1 MNFDYLKN
9 IDSLNDL
16 YLFCKDAES
25 FVLSRPDL
33 SAGQSRKALEYLV
46 KLVYQLRN
54 DYVPQRSSLFE
65 LVSSEDFTNFIN
77 DASMLNAL
85 HYIRKLGNNA
95 IHNDEVSQKEALLS
109 LKQLYTFTG
118 ELLVKLDLTKS
129 YPSFDETLLTK
140 TEEKTPINQDVD
152 INLQQ
157 ITHLKPRIN
166 KQTTL
171 NVGVNI
177 SEAET
182 RKLYIDLYL
191 REAGWKVL
199 DKDNVK
205 LSEKAA
211 IEIKVQ
217 GMPNNQ
223 GIGFVDYV
231 LYGSDGKPLAIVEAK
246 KTSVSPIKGKE
257 QALLY
262 AKCLQQEYGYLP
274 IIYYTN
280 GYQIWIIDQLGYP
293 ARQVFGFHNIKELE
307 YLMKL
312 RHRGSI
318 SDLTINEAIT
328 DRPYQK
334 MAITNVVETFNHNR
348 RKALLVMATGTG
360 KTRTAISLVE
370 LLTRNRWVKNVL
382 FLADRTALVTQ
393 AKRNFNKLLPNYT
406 ISVLSDKDQK
416 PDLNARLV
424 FSTYQTM
431 INLIDGEDRTF
442 GIGRFDLIIIDEAH
456 RSIFNKYKAIF
467 TYFDSLLVGL
477 TATPRDDIG
486 SSTYSTFDLEE
497 GCPTFHY
504 EIDEAV
510 RDHYLVGYTVLD
522 RTTKFLKQGVK
533 YSELSKEEKE
543 EYEKTFLTPEGE
555 LPTELSGA
563 DFFRK
568 IYNDNTVDLVLQ
580 TLMNEGL
587 KVNSG
592 DLIGKTII
600 FAFNHIHAE
609 LIVKRFE
616 KLYPELGPEYCKL
629 VDNYVTYAQNI
640 IDTFS
645 VRDKLPQIAVSVDM
659 LDTGIDVPD
668 ILNLVFFKR
677 IYSKIKFVQMIGR
690 GTRKSE
696 DIFGHFKHKNQ
707 FYIFDFC
714 DNFSF
719 FEINTEGRKV
729 NQEFSITQ
737 KVFQMKL
744 DLLFELQKQEHQTNA
759 YHKTYYE
766 SIRTELYQTV
776 RNFNRDRI
784 LVRDSLPLVDKYS
797 VESKWIYLSKY
808 DIQEVKN
815 NLTLLVDSDKD
826 IESAKVFDLK
836 VYYVMLSLVS
846 EDVVAK
852 RAIEQ
857 IVRISQALLE
867 RLSIPQV
874 AEKKELLLEVSTQ
887 TYWNKVNI
895 ETLEHLRSEIRDL
908 IQYITD
914 EVKIY
919 STDFKDDLI
928 DQGTKEINIIDFKTY
943 EEKVIDYLLSNDYNE
958 TIVKIKMLDK
968 ITVDDL
974 KELERILWQELGTK
988 DDYFNVTKEEN
999 LAVFIRSI
1007 VGIEQEAINK
1017 KFSEY
1022 LNTNILSAKQQEFV
1036 KSIIN
1041 YVRQNGD
1048 ITKEDLL
1055 DKPPFSDSDVAV
1067 LFNDKLDILI
1077 RVINNLH
1084 ESILVAEDKIISD

>member
-1 MNFDYLKN
+1 MNFDYLKA
-9 IDSLNDL
+9 IDSLKDL
-16 YLFCKDAES
+16 YVFCKDAES
-25 FVLSRPDL
+25 FVLSRPDI
-33 SAGQSRKALEYLV
+33 SAAQSRKALEYLV

-54 DYVPQRSSLFE
+54 ENVPQRSSLFE

-85 HYIRKLGNNA
+85 HYIRKVGNIA
-95 IHNDEVSQKEALLS
+95 IHDDEVSQKEALLS
-109 LKQLYTFTG
+109 LKQLYIFTG
-118 ELLVKLDLTKS
+118 ELLIKLDLIKS
-129 YPSFDETLLTK
+129 YPLFDETKLIK
-140 TEEKTPINQDVD
+140 TTEKTPIVKDAIINQDLVD
-152 INLQQ
+152 NLRP
-157 ITHLKPRIN
+157 IMN

-171 NVGVNI
+171 GVGINI

-191 REAGWKVL
+191 REAGWTVL
-199 DKDNVK
+199 DKDNVR
-205 LSEKAA
+205 LPEKAG

-231 LYGSDGKPLAIVEAK
+231 LFGYDGKPLAIVEAK

-262 AKCLQQEYGYLP
+262 ARCLQKEYGYLP
-274 IIYYTN
+274 IVYYTN

-293 ARQVFGFHNIKELE
+293 ARQIFGFHNIKELE

-312 RHRGSI
+312 RQRGTI
-318 SDLTINEAIT
+318 SDLTIDESIS

-334 MAITNVVETFNHNR
+334 MAITKVAETFNQNR

-406 ISVLSDKDQK
+406 ISVLSDKDK
-416 PDLNARLV
+416 EPDLNARLV

-431 INLIDGEDRTF
+431 INLIDGDDRTF

-477 TATPRDDIG
+477 TATPRDEIER
-486 SSTYSTFDLEE
+486 STYSTFDLEE
-497 GCPTFHY
+497 GVPTFHY
-504 EIDEAV
+504 EMEEAV

-533 YSELSKEEKE
+533 YSELSKEERE
-543 EYEKTFLTPEGE
+543 EYEKTFITPEGD

-563 DFFRK
+563 DFFKK

-587 KVNSG
+587 KVNGG

-600 FAFNHIHAE
+600 FAFNHVHAE

-640 IDTFS
+640 IDSFS

-696 DIFGHFKHKNQ
+696 NIFGHFKHKNQ

-719 FEINTEGRKV
+719 FEMNPEGRKV
-729 NQEFSITQ
+729 NQGYSMTQ

-744 DLLFELQKQEHQTNA
+744 DLLFELQKQEHQTNSF
-759 YHKTYYE
+759 HKTYYE
-766 SIRTELYQTV
+766 KIRTELYQTV
-776 RNFNRDRI
+776 RDFNRERI
-784 LVRDSLPLVDKYS
+784 LVRNSLPIVDKYS
-797 VESKWIYLSKY
+797 VESKWTYLSKF

-826 IESAKVFDLK
+826 IESAKAFDLK
-836 VYYVMLSLVS
+836 VFYIMLSLFS

-857 IVRISQALLE
+857 VVRISQALLE

-874 AEKKELLLEVSTQ
+874 AEKKELLLEVITQ
-887 TYWNKVNI
+887 TYWNNINI
-895 ETLEHLRSEIRDL
+895 EKLEHLRNELRYL

-914 EVKIY
+914 EVGIY
-919 STDFKDDLI
+919 STDFKDELI
-928 DQGTKEINIIDFKTY
+928 DQGTKDINIIDFKTY
-943 EEKVIDYLLSNDYNE
+943 EEKVIDYLLSNEVNE
-958 TIVKIKMLDK
+958 TILKIKMLDK
-968 ITVDDL
+968 ITVEDL

-1007 VGIEQEAINK
+1007 VGIEQEAINQ

-1022 LNTNILSAKQQEFV
+1022 LNTNILSSKQQEFV

-1041 YVRQNGD
+1041 YVQQNGD
-1048 ITKEDLL
+1048 ITKQDLVE
-1055 DKPPFSDSDVAV
+1055 KSPFSDYDVV
-1067 LFNDKLDILI
+1067 GLFNDKIDILLK
-1077 RVINNLH
+1077 VINNLH
-1084 ESILVAEDKIISD
+1084 ESILVI

>member
-1 MNFDYLKN
+1 MNFDYLEN
-9 IDSLNDL
+9 IDLLNDL
-16 YLFCKDAES
+16 YIFCNDAES

-46 KLVYQLRN
+46 KLVYQSRN
-54 DYVPQRSSLFE
+54 NNVPQRSSLFE

-85 HYIRKLGNNA
+85 HYIRKVGNIA
-95 IHNDEVSQKEALLS
+95 IHNDEVSQKEALFS
-109 LKQLYTFTG
+109 LKQLHIFTG
-118 ELLVKLDLTKS
+118 ELLVKLDLIQT
-129 YPSFDETLLTK
+129 YPLFDETLLIK
-140 TEEKTPINQDVD
+140 TYDAYPSDQDVD
-152 INLQQ
+152 IDVNLVNQ
-157 ITHLKPRIN
+157 IKSRID
-166 KQTTL
+166 KHTTL
-171 NVGVNI
+171 GVGVNI

-191 REAGWKVL
+191 REVGWKVL

-205 LSEKAA
+205 LPEKAG

-231 LYGSDGKPLAIVEAK
+231 LYGNDGKPLAIVEAK
-246 KTSVSPIKGKE
+246 KTSVSPIIGKE

-262 AKCLQQEYGYLP
+262 AKCIQQEYGYIP
-274 IIYYTN
+274 IVYYTN

-293 ARQVFGFHNIKELE
+293 SRQIFGFHNIKELE

-312 RHRGSI
+312 RQRGSI
-318 SDLTINEAIT
+318 NDLKINDAIS

-334 MAITNVVETFNHNR
+334 MAITSVAESFNKKR

-370 LLTRNRWVKNVL
+370 LLQRNRWVKNIL

-393 AKRNFNKLLPNYT
+393 AKRNFNKLLPDYT
-406 ISVLSDKDQK
+406 ISVLSDKDKQ

-431 INLIDGEDRTF
+431 INLIDGDERTF

-477 TATPRDDIG
+477 TATPRDEIER
-486 SSTYSTFDLEE
+486 STYSTFDLKE
-497 GCPTFHY
+497 GLPTFHY
-504 EIDEAV
+504 EMEEAV

-522 RTTKFLKQGVK
+522 KTTKFLKQGIK
-533 YSELSKEEKE
+533 YKDLPDEEKE
-543 EYEKTFLTPEGE
+543 EYEKTFLTPEGD

-563 DFFRK
+563 DFFKK

-592 DLIGKTII
+592 DMIGKTII

-640 IDTFS
+640 IDNFS
-645 VRDKLPQIAVSVDM
+645 IRDKLPQIAVSVDM

-696 DIFGHFKHKNQ
+696 DIFGNFKNKNL

-719 FEINTEGRKV
+719 FEVNPEGRTI
-729 NQEFSITQ
+729 NQGYSMTQ

-744 DLLFELQKQEHQTNA
+744 DLLFELQKLEHQSNDF
-759 YHKTYYE
+759 HKVYYE
-766 SIRTELYQTV
+766 VIRLELYQTV

-784 LVRDSLPLVDKYS
+784 LVRENMPLVDKYS
-797 VESKWIYLSKY
+797 VESKWTYLSKF

-826 IESAKVFDLK
+826 LESAKAFDLK
-836 VYYVMLSLVS
+836 IFYIMLSLIS
-846 EDVVAK
+846 EEVIAK
-852 RAIEQ
+852 KAIEQ
-857 IVRISQALLE
+857 VVRISKALLE

-874 AEKKELLLEVSTQ
+874 SEKKDLLLEILTQ
-887 TYWNKVNI
+887 TYWNKANLQV
-895 ETLEHLRSEIRDL
+895 LEHLRNEIRYL

-914 EVKIY
+914 EVGIY

-928 DQGTKEINIIDFKTY
+928 DQGEKDVNIIEFKTY
-943 EEKVIDYLLSNDYNE
+943 EEKVIDYLLSSEINE

-968 ITVDDL
+968 ITSDDL

-988 DDYFNVTKEEN
+988 DDYFNVTKEKN

-1007 VGIEQEAINK
+1007 VGIEQEAINR
-1017 KFSEY
+1017 KFSKY
-1022 LNTNILSAKQQEFV
+1022 LNANVLTAKQQEFV
-1036 KSIIN
+1036 KSIIS
-1041 YVRQNGD
+1041 YVQQNGD
-1048 ITKEDLL
+1048 ITKQDLV
-1055 DKPPFSDSDVAV
+1055 DKSPFSDFDVV
-1067 LFNDKLDILI
+1067 GLFNDRINILVG
-1077 RVINNLH
+1077 VIDNLH
-1084 ESILVAEDKIISD
+1084 ESILVAK

>member
-1 MNFDYLKN
+1 MNFDYLKT
-9 IDSLNDL
+9 IDSLKDL
-16 YLFCKDAES
+16 YVFCIDAES
-25 FVLSRPDL
+25 FVLSRPDI
-33 SAGQSRKALEYLV
+33 SAAQSRKALEYLV

-54 DYVPQRSSLFE
+54 ENVPQRSSLFE

-85 HYIRKLGNNA
+85 HYIRKVGNIA
-95 IHNDEVSQKEALLS
+95 IHNDDVSQKEALLS
-109 LKQLYTFTG
+109 LKQLHVFTG
-118 ELLVKLDLTKS
+118 ELLIKLDLIKS
-129 YPSFDETLLTK
+129 YPLFDETKLIK
-140 TEEKTPINQDVD
+140 TNENTPIVKDAIINQELVD
-152 INLQQ
+152 NLRP
-157 ITHLKPRIN
+157 KMN

-171 NVGVNI
+171 GVGINI

-191 REAGWKVL
+191 REAGWTVL
-199 DKDNVK
+199 DKDNVR
-205 LSEKAA
+205 LPEKAG

-231 LYGSDGKPLAIVEAK
+231 LFGYDGKPLAIVEAK

-257 QALLY
+257 QAQLY
-262 AKCLQQEYGYLP
+262 ARCLQQEYGYLP
-274 IIYYTN
+274 IVYYTN

-312 RHRGSI
+312 RQRGSI
-318 SDLTINEAIT
+318 SDLTIDESIS

-334 MAITNVVETFNHNR
+334 MAITKVAEIFNQNR

-370 LLTRNRWVKNVL
+370 LLTRNKWIKNVL

-406 ISVLSDKDQK
+406 ISVLSDKDK
-416 PDLNARLV
+416 EPDLNARLV

-431 INLIDGEDRTF
+431 INLIDGDDRTF
-442 GIGRFDLIIIDEAH
+442 SIGRFDIIIIDEAH

-477 TATPRDDIG
+477 TATPRDEIER
-486 SSTYSTFDLEE
+486 STYSTFDLEE
-497 GCPTFHY
+497 GVPTFHY
-504 EIDEAV
+504 EMEEAV

-543 EYEKTFLTPEGE
+543 EYEKAFLTPEGE

-563 DFFRK
+563 DFFKK
-568 IYNDNTVDLVLQ
+568 IYNDNTVDLVIQ

-587 KVNSG
+587 KVNGG

-600 FAFNHIHAE
+600 FAFNHVHAE

-640 IDTFS
+640 IDSFS

-690 GTRKSE
+690 GTRKS
-696 DIFGHFKHKNQ
+696 DNIFGHLKHKNQ

-719 FEINTEGRKV
+719 FEMNPEGRLV
-729 NQEFSITQ
+729 NQGYSMTQ

-744 DLLFELQKQEHQTNA
+744 DLLFELQKQEHQTNSF
-759 YHKTYYE
+759 HKKYYE
-766 SIRTELYQTV
+766 KIRTELYQTV
-776 RNFNRDRI
+776 RDFNRERI
-784 LVRDSLPLVDKYS
+784 LVRNSLPIVDKYS
-797 VESKWIYLSKY
+797 VESKWNYLSKF

-826 IESAKVFDLK
+826 IESAKAFDLK
-836 VYYVMLSLVS
+836 VFYIMLSLIS

-857 IVRISQALLE
+857 VVRISQALLE

-874 AEKKELLLEVSTQ
+874 AEKKELLLEVITQ
-887 TYWNKVNI
+887 TYWNNVNV
-895 ETLEHLRSEIRDL
+895 EKLEHLRNELRYL

-914 EVKIY
+914 EVGIY
-919 STDFKDDLI
+919 STDFKDELI
-928 DQGTKEINIIDFKTY
+928 DQGTKDINIIDFKTY
-943 EEKVIDYLLSNDYNE
+943 EEKVIDYLLSNEVNE
-958 TIVKIKMLDK
+958 TIIKIKMLDK
-968 ITVDDL
+968 ITAEDL

-988 DDYFNVTKEEN
+988 DDYFIVTKEEN

-1007 VGIEQEAINK
+1007 VGIEQEAINQ
-1017 KFSEY
+1017 KFAEY
-1022 LNTNILSAKQQEFV
+1022 LNTNILSSKQQEFV

-1041 YVRQNGD
+1041 YVQQNGD
-1048 ITKEDLL
+1048 ITRQDLVE
-1055 DKPPFSDSDVAV
+1055 KSPFSDFDVV
-1067 LFNDKLDILI
+1067 GLFNDKIDILLN
-1077 RVINNLH
+1077 VINNLH
-1084 ESILVAEDKIISD
+1084 DSIVVL

>member
-1 MNFDYLKN
+1 MNFDYLEN
-9 IDSLNDL
+9 IDLLNDL
-16 YLFCKDAES
+16 YIFCKDAES

-54 DYVPQRSSLFE
+54 NNIPQRSSLFE

-85 HYIRKLGNNA
+85 HYIRKVGNIA
-95 IHNDEVSQKEALLS
+95 IHNDEVSQKEALFS
-109 LKQLYTFTG
+109 LKQLHIFTG
-118 ELLVKLDLTKS
+118 ELLVKLDLIQT
-129 YPSFDETLLTK
+129 YPLFDETLLIK
-140 TEEKTPINQDVD
+140 THDAYPTDQDVD
-152 INLQQ
+152 IDVNLVNQ
-157 ITHLKPRIN
+157 IKSRID
-166 KQTTL
+166 KHTTL
-171 NVGVNI
+171 GVGVNI
-177 SEAET
+177 SEAKT

-191 REAGWKVL
+191 REVGWKVL

-205 LSEKAA
+205 LPEKAG

-231 LYGSDGKPLAIVEAK
+231 LYGNDGKPLAIIEAK

-262 AKCLQQEYGYLP
+262 AKCIQQEYGYLP
-274 IIYYTN
+274 IVYYTN

-293 ARQVFGFHNIKELE
+293 ARQIFGFHNIKELE

-312 RHRGSI
+312 RQRGSI
-318 SDLTINEAIT
+318 KDLKINETIS

-334 MAITNVVETFNHNR
+334 MAITSVAESFNKKR

-370 LLTRNRWVKNVL
+370 LLQRNRWVKNIL

-393 AKRNFNKLLPNYT
+393 AKRNFNKLLPDYT
-406 ISVLSDKDQK
+406 ISVLSDKDKQ

-431 INLIDGEDRTF
+431 INLIDGDERTF

-477 TATPRDDIG
+477 TATPRDEIER
-486 SSTYSTFDLEE
+486 STYSTFDLEE
-497 GCPTFHY
+497 GLPTFHY
-504 EIDEAV
+504 EMEEAV

-522 RTTKFLKQGVK
+522 KTTKFLKQGIK
-533 YSELSKEEKE
+533 YKDLPDEEKE
-543 EYEKTFLTPEGE
+543 EYEKTFLTPEGD

-563 DFFRK
+563 DFFKK

-592 DLIGKTII
+592 DMIGKTII

-640 IDTFS
+640 IDNFS
-645 VRDKLPQIAVSVDM
+645 IRDKLPQIAVSVDM

-696 DIFGHFKHKNQ
+696 DIFGNFKNKNL

-719 FEINTEGRKV
+719 FEVNPEGRTI
-729 NQEFSITQ
+729 NQGYSMTQ

-744 DLLFELQKQEHQTNA
+744 DLLFELQKLEHQSNDF
-759 YHKTYYE
+759 HKVYYE
-766 SIRTELYQTV
+766 VIRLELYQTV

-784 LVRDSLPLVDKYS
+784 LVRENMPLVDKYS
-797 VESKWIYLSKY
+797 VESKWTYLSKF

-826 IESAKVFDLK
+826 LESAKAFDLK
-836 VYYVMLSLVS
+836 IFYIMLSLIS
-846 EDVVAK
+846 EEVIAK
-852 RAIEQ
+852 KAIEQ
-857 IVRISQALLE
+857 VVRISKALLE

-874 AEKKELLLEVSTQ
+874 SEKKDLLLEILTQ
-887 TYWNKVNI
+887 TYWNKANLQV
-895 ETLEHLRSEIRDL
+895 LEHLRNEIRYL

-914 EVKIY
+914 EVDIY

-928 DQGTKEINIIDFKTY
+928 DQGEKDVNIIEFKTY
-943 EEKVIDYLLSNDYNE
+943 EEKVIDYLLSSEINE

-968 ITVDDL
+968 ITSDDL

-988 DDYFNVTKEEN
+988 DDYFNVTKEKN

-1007 VGIEQEAINK
+1007 VGIEQEAINR
-1017 KFSEY
+1017 KFSKY
-1022 LNTNILSAKQQEFV
+1022 LNANVLTAKQQEFV
-1036 KSIIN
+1036 KSIIS
-1041 YVRQNGD
+1041 YVQQNGD
-1048 ITKEDLL
+1048 ITKQDLV
-1055 DKPPFSDSDVAV
+1055 DKSPFSDFDVV
-1067 LFNDKLDILI
+1067 GLFNDRINILVG
-1077 RVINNLH
+1077 VIDNLH
-1084 ESILVAEDKIISD
+1084 

>member
-1 MNFDYLKN
+1 MNFDYLKT
-9 IDSLNDL
+9 IESLKDL
-16 YLFCKDAES
+16 YVFCKDAES

-33 SAGQSRKALEYLV
+33 SAGQSRKGLEYLV

-54 DYVPQRSSLFE
+54 DSVPQRSSLFE
-65 LVSSEDFTNFIN
+65 LVSSEDFTNFID
-77 DASMLNAL
+77 DASMLNSL
-85 HYIRKLGNNA
+85 HYIRKVGNIA
-95 IHNDEVSQKEALLS
+95 VHNDEVSLKEALFS
-109 LKQLYTFTG
+109 LKQLHIFTG
-118 ELLVKLDLTKS
+118 ELLIKLDLISS
-129 YPSFDETLLTK
+129 YPLFDEALLVK
-140 TEEKTPINQDVD
+140 SKDISPSDKEVD
-152 INLQQ
+152 INLHL
-157 ITHLKPRIN
+157 INHLKPKID

-171 NVGVNI
+171 GVGVNI
-177 SEAET
+177 SEAQT

-205 LSEKAA
+205 LPEKAG

-217 GMPNNQ
+217 GMPNSQ
-223 GIGFVDYV
+223 GIGFVDYI
-231 LYGSDGKPLAIVEAK
+231 LYGSDGKPLAVVEAK

-262 AKCLQQEYGYLP
+262 SKCLQQEFGYLP
-274 IIYYTN
+274 VIYYTN

-293 ARQVFGFHNIKELE
+293 ARQIFGFHNIKELE
-307 YLMKL
+307 YLMTL
-312 RHRGSI
+312 RQRGAI
-318 SDLTINEAIT
+318 SDLKISEEIS

-334 MAITNVVETFNHNR
+334 MAITNVAESFNKKR

-370 LLTRNRWVKNVL
+370 LLQRNRWVKNVL

-406 ISVLSDKDQK
+406 ISVLSDKDKQ

-431 INLIDGEDRTF
+431 INLIDGDVRTF

-477 TATPRDDIG
+477 TATPRDEIER
-486 SSTYSTFDLEE
+486 STYSTFDLEE
-497 GCPTFHY
+497 GLPTFHY
-504 EIDEAV
+504 EIEEAV
-510 RDHYLVGYTVLD
+510 RDHYLVGYSVLD

-533 YSELSKEEKE
+533 YSDLSNEEKE
-543 EYEKTFLTPEGE
+543 EYEKTFLTPEGD

-563 DFFRK
+563 DFFKK

-592 DLIGKTII
+592 DLIGKTIV
-600 FAFNHIHAE
+600 FAFNHNHAE

-640 IDTFS
+640 IDSFS

-696 DIFGHFKHKNQ
+696 DIFGHLKHKNQ

-719 FEINTEGRKV
+719 FDMNPEGRTV
-729 NQEFSITQ
+729 NQGFSMTQ

-744 DLLFELQKQEHQTNA
+744 DLLFELQKQEHQANDF
-759 YHKTYYE
+759 HKKYYE
-766 SIRTELYQTV
+766 LIKTELYQTI

-784 LVRDSLPLVDKYS
+784 LVRNNMPLVDKYS
-797 VESKWIYLSKY
+797 VETKWVYLSKF

-826 IESAKVFDLK
+826 IESAKAFDLK
-836 VYYVMLSLVS
+836 VFYIMLSLVS

-857 IVRISQALLE
+857 VVRISQALLE

-874 AEKKELLLEVSTQ
+874 AEKKDLLIEVLTQ
-887 TYWNKVNI
+887 TYWNRVNV
-895 ETLEHLRSEIRDL
+895 ETLEHLRNEIRYL

-914 EVKIY
+914 EVGIY
-919 STDFKDDLI
+919 STDFKDELI
-928 DQGTKEINIIDFKTY
+928 DQGNKDVNIMDFKTY
-943 EEKVIDYLLSNDYNE
+943 EEKVIDYLLSNEINE
-958 TIVKIKMLDK
+958 TIIKIKMLDK
-968 ITVDDL
+968 ITPDDL

-1007 VGIEQEAINK
+1007 VGIEQEAINL

-1036 KSIIN
+1036 KSIIS
-1041 YVRQNGD
+1041 YVQQNGD
-1048 ITKEDLL
+1048 ITKQDLV
-1055 DKPPFSDSDVAV
+1055 DKSPFSDFDVV
-1067 LFNDKLDILI
+1067 ELFNDKIDVLLN
-1077 RVINNLH
+1077 VVNNLH
-1084 ESILVAEDKIISD
+1084 ESVLAS

>member
-1 MNFDYLKN
+1 MNFDYLKA
-9 IDSLNDL
+9 IDSLKDL
-16 YLFCKDAES
+16 YVFCKDAES
-25 FVLSRPDL
+25 FVLSRPDI
-33 SAGQSRKALEYLV
+33 SAAQSRKALEYLV

-54 DYVPQRSSLFE
+54 ENVPQRSSLFE

-85 HYIRKLGNNA
+85 HYIRKVGNIA
-95 IHNDEVSQKEALLS
+95 IHDDEVSQKEALLS
-109 LKQLYTFTG
+109 LKQLYIFTG
-118 ELLVKLDLTKS
+118 ELLIKLELIKS
-129 YPSFDETLLTK
+129 YPLFDETKLIK
-140 TEEKTPINQDVD
+140 TTEKNPIVKDAIINQDLVD
-152 INLQQ
+152 NLRP
-157 ITHLKPRIN
+157 IMN

-171 NVGVNI
+171 GVGINI

-191 REAGWKVL
+191 REAGWTVL
-199 DKDNVK
+199 DKDNVR
-205 LSEKAA
+205 LPEKAG

-231 LYGSDGKPLAIVEAK
+231 LFGYDGKPLAIVEAK

-262 AKCLQQEYGYLP
+262 ARCLQKEYGYLP
-274 IIYYTN
+274 IVYYTN

-293 ARQVFGFHNIKELE
+293 ARQIFGFHNIKELE

-312 RHRGSI
+312 RQRGTI
-318 SDLTINEAIT
+318 SDLTIDESIS

-334 MAITNVVETFNHNR
+334 MAITKVAETFNQNR

-370 LLTRNRWVKNVL
+370 LLTRNKWIKNVL

-406 ISVLSDKDQK
+406 ISVLSDKDK
-416 PDLNARLV
+416 EPDLNARLV

-431 INLIDGEDRTF
+431 INLIDGDDKTF

-477 TATPRDDIG
+477 TATPRDEIER
-486 SSTYSTFDLEE
+486 STYSTFDLEE
-497 GCPTFHY
+497 GVPTFHY
-504 EIDEAV
+504 EMEEAV

-563 DFFRK
+563 DFFKK

-587 KVNSG
+587 KVNGG

-600 FAFNHIHAE
+600 FAFNHVHAE

-616 KLYPELGPEYCKL
+616 KLYPKLGPEYCKL
-629 VDNYVTYAQNI
+629 VDNYVTYAQSI
-640 IDTFS
+640 IDSFS

-668 ILNLVFFKR
+668 VLNLVFFKR

-690 GTRKSE
+690 GTRKS
-696 DIFGHFKHKNQ
+696 DNIFGHLKHKNQ

-719 FEINTEGRKV
+719 FEMNPQGRIV
-729 NQEFSITQ
+729 NQGYSMTQ

-744 DLLFELQKQEHQTNA
+744 DLLFELQKQEHQTNSF
-759 YHKTYYE
+759 HKTYYE
-766 SIRTELYQTV
+766 KIRTELYQTV
-776 RNFNRDRI
+776 RDFNRERI
-784 LVRDSLPLVDKYS
+784 LVRNSLPIVDKYS
-797 VESKWIYLSKY
+797 VESKWTYLSKF

-826 IESAKVFDLK
+826 IESAKAFDLK
-836 VYYVMLSLVS
+836 VFYIMLSLFS

-857 IVRISQALLE
+857 VVRISQALLE

-874 AEKKELLLEVSTQ
+874 AEKKELLLEVITQ
-887 TYWNKVNI
+887 TYWNDVNV
-895 ETLEHLRSEIRDL
+895 EKLEHLRNELRYL

-914 EVKIY
+914 EVGIY
-919 STDFKDDLI
+919 STDFKDELI
-928 DQGTKEINIIDFKTY
+928 DQGTKDINIIDFKTY
-943 EEKVIDYLLSNDYNE
+943 EEKVIDYLLSNEVNE
-958 TIVKIKMLDK
+958 TILKIKMLDK
-968 ITVDDL
+968 INAEDL

-1007 VGIEQEAINK
+1007 VGIEQEAINQ
-1017 KFSEY
+1017 KFAEY
-1022 LNTNILSAKQQEFV
+1022 LNTNILSSKQQEFV

-1041 YVRQNGD
+1041 YVQQNGD
-1048 ITKEDLL
+1048 ITKQDLVE
-1055 DKPPFSDSDVAV
+1055 KSPFSDYDVV
-1067 LFNDKLDILI
+1067 GLFNDKIDILLK
-1077 RVINNLH
+1077 VINNLH
-1084 ESILVAEDKIISD
+1084 DSIVVL

>member
-1 MNFDYLKN
+1 MNFDYMQKIGALK
-9 IDSLNDL
+9 DL
-16 YLFCKDAES
+16 YIFCKDAES
-25 FVLSRPDL
+25 FVISRPDL
-33 SAGQSRKALEYLV
+33 SAGLSRKALEYLV
-46 KLVYQLRN
+46 KLVYRLRN
-54 DYVPQRSSLFE
+54 DNIPQRSSLFE
-65 LVSSEDFTNFIN
+65 LVSSEDFTSFIN

-85 HYIRKLGNNA
+85 HYIRKVGNIA
-95 IHNDEVSQKEALLS
+95 IHNYEVSQKEALFS
-109 LKQLYTFTG
+109 LKQLYIFAG
-118 ELLVKLDLTKS
+118 ELLIKLEFIIS
-129 YPSFDETLLTK
+129 YPLFDEKLLIERK
-140 TEEKTPINQDVD
+140 DAHLSSKEVD
-152 INLQQ
+152 IDLQLV
-157 ITHLKPRIN
+157 TYLKPKID

-171 NVGVNI
+171 GVGVNI
-177 SEAET
+177 SEAQT
-182 RKLYIDLYL
+182 RKQYLDLYL

-205 LSEKAA
+205 LPEKAG
-211 IEIKVQ
+211 IEIRVQ

-223 GIGFVDYV
+223 CIGFVDYV

-246 KTSVSPIKGKE
+246 KTSVSPIIGKE

-262 AKCLQQEYGYLP
+262 AKCIQQEDGYLP
-274 IIYYTN
+274 IVYYTN

-293 ARQVFGFHNIKELE
+293 SRQVFGFHNIKELE

-312 RHRGSI
+312 RQRGAI
-318 SDLTINEAIT
+318 SDLKINEVIS

-334 MAITNVVETFNHNR
+334 MAITNIAESFNKKR

-370 LLTRNRWVKNVL
+370 LLQRNRWVKNVL

-406 ISVLSDKDQK
+406 ISVLSEKDKQ

-431 INLIDGEDRTF
+431 INLIDGDDRTF

-456 RSIFNKYKAIF
+456 RSIFNKFKAIF

-477 TATPRDDIG
+477 TATPRDEIDR
-486 SSTYSTFDLEE
+486 STYSTFDLEE
-497 GCPTFHY
+497 GLPTFHY
-504 EIDEAV
+504 EMEEAV

-533 YSELSKEEKE
+533 YYDLSDEEKE
-543 EYEKTFLTPEGE
+543 EYEKTFLTPEGD

-563 DFFRK
+563 DFFKK

-587 KVNSG
+587 KINSG

-600 FAFNHIHAE
+600 FAFNHNHAE

-640 IDTFS
+640 IDNFS

-696 DIFGHFKHKNQ
+696 DIFGHFKHKNL

-719 FEINTEGRKV
+719 FEMNPEGRKV
-729 NQEFSITQ
+729 NQGDSMTQ

-744 DLLFELQKQEHQTNA
+744 DLLFELQKLEHQSNDFHRTF
-759 YHKTYYE
+759 YE
-766 SIRTELYQTV
+766 NIRLELYQTV
-776 RNFNRDRI
+776 RNFNRGRI
-784 LVRDSLPLVDKYS
+784 LVREHMPLVDKYS
-797 VESKWIYLSKY
+797 VEGKWTYLSKF

-826 IESAKVFDLK
+826 LESAKAFDLK
-836 VYYVMLSLVS
+836 VFYIMLSLIS
-846 EDVVAK
+846 EQVVAK
-852 RAIEQ
+852 RAIGQ
-857 IVRISQALLE
+857 VVQISQALLE

-874 AEKKELLLEVSTQ
+874 AEKKDLLLKVLTQ
-887 TYWNKVNI
+887 TYWNKVNV
-895 ETLEHLRSEIRDL
+895 ESLEHLRNEIRYL

-914 EVKIY
+914 EVGIY

-928 DQGTKEINIIDFKTY
+928 DQGKKDVNIKDFKTY
-943 EEKVIDYLLSNDYNE
+943 EEKVIDYLLSNEINE
-958 TIVKIKMLDK
+958 TIIKIKMLDR
-968 ITVDDL
+968 ITSDDL
-974 KELERILWQELGTK
+974 RELERIMWHELGTK

-1007 VGIEQEAINK
+1007 VGIEQEAINR
-1017 KFSEY
+1017 KFSRY
-1022 LNTNILSAKQQEFV
+1022 LNANILSAKQQEFV
-1036 KSIIN
+1036 KSIIG
-1041 YVRQNGD
+1041 YVQQNGD
-1048 ITKEDLL
+1048 ITKQDLV
-1055 DKPPFSDSDVAV
+1055 DKSPFSDFDVV
-1067 LFNDKLDILI
+1067 GLFNDKIDVLVSVVD
-1077 RVINNLH
+1077 NLH
-1084 ESILVAEDKIISD
+1084 ESILVI

>member
-16 YLFCKDAES
+16 CSFCKDAES

-33 SAGQSRKALEYLV
+33 SATQSRKALEYLV
-46 KLVYQLRN
+46 KLVYRLRN
-54 DYVPQRSSLFE
+54 DSVPQRSSLFE

-77 DASMLNAL
+77 DEPMLNAL
-85 HYIRKLGNNA
+85 HYIRKVGNIA
-95 IHNDEVSQKEALLS
+95 VHNDEVSQKEALFS
-109 LKQLYTFTG
+109 LKQLYIFTG
-118 ELLVKLDLTKS
+118 ELLIKLDVINS
-129 YPSFDETLLTK
+129 YPLFDETLLVKTK
-140 TEEKTPINQDVD
+140 DIIPFDQDVN
-152 INLQQ
+152 ISLNLVN
-157 ITHLKPRIN
+157 HLKPKID

-171 NVGVNI
+171 SVGFNI
-177 SEAET
+177 SEVQT

-199 DKDNVK
+199 DKDNLK
-205 LSEKAA
+205 LPEKAGV
-211 IEIKVQ
+211 EIKVQ

-231 LYGSDGKPLAIVEAK
+231 LYGSNGKPLAVVEAK

-274 IIYYTN
+274 VVYYTN

-293 ARQVFGFHNIKELE
+293 ARIIFGFHNIKELE

-312 RHRGSI
+312 RQRGAI
-318 SDLTINEAIT
+318 SDLKINETIS

-334 MAITNVVETFNHNR
+334 MAITNIAESFNLKR

-370 LLTRNRWVKNVL
+370 LLSRNRWIKNVL

-393 AKRNFNKLLPNYT
+393 AKRNFNKLLPDYT
-406 ISVLSDKDQK
+406 ISVLSDKDKQ

-431 INLIDGEDRTF
+431 INLIDGDDRTF

-477 TATPRDDIG
+477 TATPRDEIER
-486 SSTYSTFDLEE
+486 STYSIFDLEE
-497 GCPTFHY
+497 GLPTFHY
-504 EIDEAV
+504 EMEEAV

-533 YSELSKEEKE
+533 YSDLSNEEKE
-543 EYEKTFLTPEGE
+543 EYEKTFLTPEGD

-563 DFFRK
+563 DFFKK

-600 FAFNHIHAE
+600 FAFNHNHAE

-629 VDNYVTYAQNI
+629 IDNYVTYAQNI

-645 VRDKLPQIAVSVDM
+645 VRDKLPQIAVLVDM

-668 ILNLVFFKR
+668 VLNLVFFKR
-677 IYSKIKFVQMIGR
+677 IYSKIKFIQMIGR

-719 FEINTEGRKV
+719 FDMNPEGRQV
-729 NQEFSITQ
+729 NQGFSMTQ
-737 KVFQMKL
+737 RVFQMKL
-744 DLLFELQKQEHQTNA
+744 DLLFELQKQEHQVNDF
-759 YHKTYYE
+759 HKAYYE
-766 SIRTELYQTV
+766 LIKTELYQTI

-784 LVRDSLPLVDKYS
+784 LVRDNMPLVDKYS
-797 VESKWIYLSKY
+797 VESKWVYLSKF

-826 IESAKVFDLK
+826 LESAKAFDLK
-836 VYYVMLSLVS
+836 VFYIMLSLVS
-846 EDVVAK
+846 EDVIAK

-857 IVRISQALLE
+857 VVRISQALLE

-887 TYWNKVNI
+887 TYWNTVNV
-895 ETLEHLRSEIRDL
+895 EVLEHLRNEIRDL

-914 EVKIY
+914 EVGIY
-919 STDFKDDLI
+919 STDFKDALI
-928 DQGTKEINIIDFKTY
+928 DQGNKNVNIIDFKTY
-943 EEKVIDYLLSNDYNE
+943 EEKVIDYLLSNDINE
-958 TIVKIKMLDK
+958 TIIKIKMLDK
-968 ITVDDL
+968 INADDL

-988 DDYFNVTKEEN
+988 VDYFNVTKEEN

-1007 VGIEQEAINK
+1007 IGIEQEAINK
-1017 KFSEY
+1017 KFSKY
-1022 LNTNILSAKQQEFV
+1022 INNNTLSAKQQEFV
-1036 KSIIN
+1036 KSIIS
-1041 YVRQNGD
+1041 YVQQNGD
-1048 ITKEDLL
+1048 ITKQDLV
-1055 DKPPFSDSDVAV
+1055 DKSPFSDFYVAELFSDKIDV
-1067 LFNDKLDILI
+1067 LLN
-1077 RVINNLH
+1077 VVNSLH
-1084 ESILVAEDKIISD
+1084 ESVTVS

>member
-1 MNFDYLKN
+1 MNFDYLEN
-9 IDSLNDL
+9 IHSLSDL
-16 YLFCKDAES
+16 YLFCKDAEA

-54 DYVPQRSSLFE
+54 DAVPQRSSLFE

-77 DASMLNAL
+77 DESMLNSL
-85 HYIRKLGNNA
+85 HYIRKVGNIA

-109 LKQLYTFTG
+109 LKQLHIFTG
-118 ELLVKLDLTKS
+118 ELLIKLELIKS
-129 YPSFDETLLTK
+129 YPLFDEALLVK
-140 TEEKTPINQDVD
+140 TTEGTPTDQDVD
-152 INLQQ
+152 INLQLVS
-157 ITHLKPRIN
+157 HLKPKID
-166 KQTTL
+166 KQSTL
-171 NVGVNI
+171 GVGVNI

-199 DKDNVK
+199 DKDNLK
-205 LSEKAA
+205 LPEKAG

-231 LYGSDGKPLAIVEAK
+231 LYGSNGKPLAVVEAK

-262 AKCLQQEYGYLP
+262 AKCLQLEYGYLP
-274 IIYYTN
+274 IVYYTN

-293 ARQVFGFHNIKELE
+293 ARQIFGFHNIKELE

-312 RHRGSI
+312 RQRGAI
-318 SDLTINEAIT
+318 SDLSIKEEIS

-334 MAITNVVETFNHNR
+334 MAITNIAESFNQNR

-406 ISVLSDKDQK
+406 ISVLSDKDKK

-431 INLIDGEDRTF
+431 INLIDGDDRTF

-477 TATPRDDIG
+477 TATPRDEIER
-486 SSTYSTFDLEE
+486 STYSIFDLEE
-497 GCPTFHY
+497 GIPTFHY
-504 EIDEAV
+504 EMEEAV
-510 RDHYLVGYTVLD
+510 NENYLVGYTVLD

-543 EYEKTFLTPEGE
+543 EYEKTFLTPEGD

-563 DFFRK
+563 DFFKK
-568 IYNDNTVDLVLQ
+568 IYNDNTVDLVIQ

-600 FAFNHIHAE
+600 FAFNHVHAE

-719 FEINTEGRKV
+719 FEMNPEGRKV
-729 NQEFSITQ
+729 NQGYSMTQ

-744 DLLFELQKQEHQTNA
+744 DLLFELQKQEHQTNEF
-759 YHKTYYE
+759 HKTYYE
-766 SIRTELYQTV
+766 NIKTELHQTIS
-776 RNFNRDRI
+776 NFNRDRI

-797 VESKWIYLSKY
+797 VESKWTYLSKF
-808 DIQEVKN
+808 DIQEIKN

-826 IESAKVFDLK
+826 IESAKAFDLK
-836 VYYVMLSLVS
+836 VFYIMLSLIS

-857 IVRISQALLE
+857 VVRISQALLE
-867 RLSIPQV
+867 KLSIPQV

-887 TYWNKVNI
+887 TYWNNVNV
-895 ETLEHLRSEIRDL
+895 EKLEHLRNEIRYL

-914 EVKIY
+914 EVGIY
-919 STDFKDDLI
+919 STDFKDELI
-928 DQGTKEINIIDFKTY
+928 DQGTKDVNIIDFKTY
-943 EEKVIDYLLSNDYNE
+943 EEKVIDYLLSNNFNE
-958 TIVKIKMLDK
+958 TIIKIKMLDK
-968 ITVDDL
+968 INANDL

-1007 VGIEQEAINK
+1007 VGIEQEAINQ

-1022 LNTNILSAKQQEFV
+1022 LKTNILSSKQQEFV

-1048 ITKEDLL
+1048 ITKQDLV
-1055 DKPPFSDSDVAV
+1055 DKSPFSDYDVV
-1067 LFNDKLDILI
+1067 GLFNDKIDVLLN
-1077 RVINNLH
+1077 VINNLH
-1084 ESILVAEDKIISD
+1084 ESILVA

>member
-1 MNFDYLKN
+1 MNFDYLKS
-9 IDSLNDL
+9 IDSLKDL
-16 YLFCKDAES
+16 YVFCKDAES
-25 FVLSRPDL
+25 FVLSRPDI
-33 SAGQSRKALEYLV
+33 SAAQSRKALEYLV

-54 DYVPQRSSLFE
+54 ENVPQRSSLFE

-85 HYIRKLGNNA
+85 HYIRKVGNIA

-109 LKQLYTFTG
+109 LKQLHIFTG
-118 ELLVKLDLTKS
+118 ELLIKLDLIKS
-129 YPSFDETLLTK
+129 YPLFDESKLIK
-140 TEEKTPINQDVD
+140 TTEKTPIAKDAIINQELVD
-152 INLQQ
+152 NLRP
-157 ITHLKPRIN
+157 KMN
-166 KQTTL
+166 EQTTL
-171 NVGVNI
+171 GVGINI

-191 REAGWKVL
+191 REAGWTVL
-199 DKDNVK
+199 DKDNVR
-205 LSEKAA
+205 LPEKAG

-231 LYGSDGKPLAIVEAK
+231 LFGYDGKPLAIVEAK

-257 QALLY
+257 QAQLY
-262 AKCLQQEYGYLP
+262 ARCLQKEYGYLP
-274 IIYYTN
+274 IVYYTN

-312 RHRGSI
+312 RQRGSI
-318 SDLTINEAIT
+318 SDLKIDESIS

-334 MAITNVVETFNHNR
+334 MAITKVAETFNQNR

-370 LLTRNRWVKNVL
+370 LLTRNKWIKNVL

-406 ISVLSDKDQK
+406 ISVLSDKDK
-416 PDLNARLV
+416 EPDLNARLV

-431 INLIDGEDRTF
+431 INLIDGDDRTF
-442 GIGRFDLIIIDEAH
+442 GVGRFDLIIIDEAH
-456 RSIFNKYKAIF
+456 RSIFNKFKAIF

-477 TATPRDDIG
+477 TATPRDEIER
-486 SSTYSTFDLEE
+486 STYSTFDLEE
-497 GCPTFHY
+497 GVPTFHY
-504 EIDEAV
+504 EMEEAV

-533 YSELSKEEKE
+533 YSELSNEEKE
-543 EYEKTFLTPEGE
+543 EYEETFLTPEGE

-563 DFFRK
+563 DFFKK

-587 KVNSG
+587 KVNGG

-600 FAFNHIHAE
+600 FAFNHVHAE

-629 VDNYVTYAQNI
+629 VDNYVTYAQSI
-640 IDTFS
+640 IDSFS

-690 GTRKSE
+690 GTRKS
-696 DIFGHFKHKNQ
+696 DNIFGHLKHKNQ

-719 FEINTEGRKV
+719 FEMNPEGRIV
-729 NQEFSITQ
+729 NQGYSMTQ

-744 DLLFELQKQEHQTNA
+744 DLLFELQKQEHQTNSF
-759 YHKTYYE
+759 HKTYYE
-766 SIRTELYQTV
+766 KIRTELYQTV
-776 RNFNRDRI
+776 RDFNRERI
-784 LVRDSLPLVDKYS
+784 LVRNSLPIVDKYS
-797 VESKWIYLSKY
+797 VESKWNYLSKF

-826 IESAKVFDLK
+826 IESAKAFDLK
-836 VYYVMLSLVS
+836 VFYIMLSLIS

-857 IVRISQALLE
+857 VVRISQALLE

-874 AEKKELLLEVSTQ
+874 AEKKELLLEVITQ
-887 TYWNKVNI
+887 TYWNNVNV
-895 ETLEHLRSEIRDL
+895 EKLEHLRNELRYL

-914 EVKIY
+914 EVGIY
-919 STDFKDDLI
+919 STDFKDELI
-928 DQGTKEINIIDFKTY
+928 DQGTKDINIIDFKTY
-943 EEKVIDYLLSNDYNE
+943 EEKVIDYLLSNEVNE
-958 TIVKIKMLDK
+958 TIIKIKMLDK
-968 ITVDDL
+968 ITAEDL

-1007 VGIEQEAINK
+1007 VGIEQEAINQ

-1022 LNTNILSAKQQEFV
+1022 LNTNILSSKQQEFV

-1041 YVRQNGD
+1041 YVQQNGD
-1048 ITKEDLL
+1048 ITKQDLV
-1055 DKPPFSDSDVAV
+1055 DKSPFSDFDVVELFDDKIGV
-1067 LFNDKLDILI
+1067 LIN
-1077 RVINNLH
+1077 VINNLH
-1084 ESILVAEDKIISD
+1084 ESILVA

>member
-1 MNFDYLKN
+1 MNFDYLKA
-9 IDSLNDL
+9 IDSLKDL
-16 YLFCKDAES
+16 YVFCKDAES
-25 FVLSRPDL
+25 FILSRPDI
-33 SAGQSRKALEYLV
+33 SAAQSRKALEYLV

-54 DYVPQRSSLFE
+54 ENVPQRSSLFE

-85 HYIRKLGNNA
+85 HYIRKVGNIA
-95 IHNDEVSQKEALLS
+95 IHDDEVSQKEALLS
-109 LKQLYTFTG
+109 LKQLYIFTG
-118 ELLVKLDLTKS
+118 ELLIKLDLIKS
-129 YPSFDETLLTK
+129 YPLFDETKLIK
-140 TEEKTPINQDVD
+140 TTEKTPIVKDAIINQDLVD
-152 INLQQ
+152 NLRP
-157 ITHLKPRIN
+157 IMN

-171 NVGVNI
+171 GVGINI

-191 REAGWKVL
+191 REAGWTVL
-199 DKDNVK
+199 DKDNVR
-205 LSEKAA
+205 LPEKAG

-231 LYGSDGKPLAIVEAK
+231 LFGYDGKPLAIVEAK

-262 AKCLQQEYGYLP
+262 ARCLQKEYGYLP
-274 IIYYTN
+274 IVYYTN

-293 ARQVFGFHNIKELE
+293 ARQIFGFHNIKELE

-312 RHRGSI
+312 RQRGTI
-318 SDLTINEAIT
+318 SDLTIDESIS

-334 MAITNVVETFNHNR
+334 MAITKVAETFNQNR

-360 KTRTAISLVE
+360 KTRTAISLVA
-370 LLTRNRWVKNVL
+370 LLTRNKWIKNVL

-406 ISVLSDKDQK
+406 ISVLSDKDK
-416 PDLNARLV
+416 EPDLNARLV

-431 INLIDGEDRTF
+431 INLIDGDDRTF

-477 TATPRDDIG
+477 TATPRDEIER
-486 SSTYSTFDLEE
+486 STYSTFDLEE
-497 GCPTFHY
+497 GVPTFHY
-504 EIDEAV
+504 EMEEAV

-563 DFFRK
+563 DFFKK

-587 KVNSG
+587 KVNGG

-600 FAFNHIHAE
+600 FAFNHVHAE

-616 KLYPELGPEYCKL
+616 KLYPKLGPEYCKL
-629 VDNYVTYAQNI
+629 VDNYVTYAQSI
-640 IDTFS
+640 IDSFS

-668 ILNLVFFKR
+668 VLNLVFFKR

-690 GTRKSE
+690 GTRKS
-696 DIFGHFKHKNQ
+696 DNIFGHLKHKNQ

-719 FEINTEGRKV
+719 FEMNPEGRIV
-729 NQEFSITQ
+729 NQGYSMTQ

-744 DLLFELQKQEHQTNA
+744 DLLFELQKQEHQTNSFN
-759 YHKTYYE
+759 KTYYE
-766 SIRTELYQTV
+766 KIRTELYQTV
-776 RNFNRDRI
+776 RDFNRERI
-784 LVRDSLPLVDKYS
+784 LVRNSLPIVDKYS
-797 VESKWIYLSKY
+797 VESKWTYLSKF

-826 IESAKVFDLK
+826 IESAKAFDLK
-836 VYYVMLSLVS
+836 VLYIMLSLIS
-846 EDVVAK
+846 DDVVAK

-857 IVRISQALLE
+857 VVRISQALLE

-874 AEKKELLLEVSTQ
+874 AEKKELLLEVITQ
-887 TYWNKVNI
+887 TYWNDVNV
-895 ETLEHLRSEIRDL
+895 EKLEHLRNELRYL

-914 EVKIY
+914 EVGIY
-919 STDFKDDLI
+919 STDFKDELI
-928 DQGTKEINIIDFKTY
+928 DQGTKDINIIDFKTY
-943 EEKVIDYLLSNDYNE
+943 EEKVIDYLLSNEVNE
-958 TIVKIKMLDK
+958 TIIKIKMLDK
-968 ITVDDL
+968 ITVEDL

-1007 VGIEQEAINK
+1007 VGIEQEAINQ

-1022 LNTNILSAKQQEFV
+1022 LNTNILSSKQQEFV

-1041 YVRQNGD
+1041 YVQQNGD
-1048 ITKEDLL
+1048 ITKQDLV
-1055 DKPPFSDSDVAV
+1055 DKSPFSDFDVVELFDDKIGV
-1067 LFNDKLDILI
+1067 LIN
-1077 RVINNLH
+1077 VINNLH
-1084 ESILVAEDKIISD
+1084 ESILVA

>member
-1 MNFDYLKN
+1 MNFDYLKA
-9 IDSLNDL
+9 IDSLKDL
-16 YLFCKDAES
+16 YVFCKDAES
-25 FVLSRPDL
+25 FVLSRPDI
-33 SAGQSRKALEYLV
+33 SAAQSRKALEYLV

-54 DYVPQRSSLFE
+54 ENVPQRSSLFE

-85 HYIRKLGNNA
+85 HYIRKVGNIA
-95 IHNDEVSQKEALLS
+95 IHDDEVSQKEALLS
-109 LKQLYTFTG
+109 LKQLYIFTG
-118 ELLVKLDLTKS
+118 ELLIKLDLIKS
-129 YPSFDETLLTK
+129 YPLFDETKLIK
-140 TEEKTPINQDVD
+140 TTEKTPIVKDAIINQDLVD
-152 INLQQ
+152 NLRP
-157 ITHLKPRIN
+157 IMN

-171 NVGVNI
+171 GVGINI

-191 REAGWKVL
+191 REAGWTVL
-199 DKDNVK
+199 DKDNVR
-205 LSEKAA
+205 LPEKAG

-231 LYGSDGKPLAIVEAK
+231 LFGYDGKPLAIVEAK

-262 AKCLQQEYGYLP
+262 ARCLQKEYGYLP
-274 IIYYTN
+274 IVYYTN

-293 ARQVFGFHNIKELE
+293 ARQIFGFHNIKELE

-312 RHRGSI
+312 RQRGTI
-318 SDLTINEAIT
+318 SDLTIDESIS

-334 MAITNVVETFNHNR
+334 MAITKVAETFNQNR

-370 LLTRNRWVKNVL
+370 LLTRNKWIKNVL

-406 ISVLSDKDQK
+406 ISVLSDKDK
-416 PDLNARLV
+416 EPDLNARLV

-431 INLIDGEDRTF
+431 INLIDGDDRTF

-477 TATPRDDIG
+477 TATPRDEIER
-486 SSTYSTFDLEE
+486 STYSTFDLEE
-497 GCPTFHY
+497 GVPTFHY
-504 EIDEAV
+504 EMEEAV

-563 DFFRK
+563 DFFKK

-587 KVNSG
+587 KVNGG

-600 FAFNHIHAE
+600 FAFNHVHAE

-616 KLYPELGPEYCKL
+616 KLYPKLGPEYCKL
-629 VDNYVTYAQNI
+629 VDNYVTYAQSI
-640 IDTFS
+640 IDSFS

-668 ILNLVFFKR
+668 VLNLVFFKR

-690 GTRKSE
+690 GTRKS
-696 DIFGHFKHKNQ
+696 DNIYGHLKHKNQ

-719 FEINTEGRKV
+719 FEMNPQGRIV
-729 NQEFSITQ
+729 NQGYSMTQ

-744 DLLFELQKQEHQTNA
+744 DLLFELQKQEHQTNSF
-759 YHKTYYE
+759 HKTYYE
-766 SIRTELYQTV
+766 KIRTELYQTV
-776 RNFNRDRI
+776 RDFNRERI
-784 LVRDSLPLVDKYS
+784 LVRNSLPIVDKYS
-797 VESKWIYLSKY
+797 VESKWTYLSKF

-826 IESAKVFDLK
+826 IESAKAFDLK
-836 VYYVMLSLVS
+836 VFYIMLSLIS

-857 IVRISQALLE
+857 VVRISQALLE

-874 AEKKELLLEVSTQ
+874 AEKKELLLEVITQ
-887 TYWNKVNI
+887 TYWNDVNV
-895 ETLEHLRSEIRDL
+895 EKLEHLRNELRYL

-914 EVKIY
+914 EVGIY
-919 STDFKDDLI
+919 STDFKDELI
-928 DQGTKEINIIDFKTY
+928 DQGTKDINIIDFKTY
-943 EEKVIDYLLSNDYNE
+943 EEKVIDYLLSNEVNE
-958 TIVKIKMLDK
+958 TILKIKMLDK
-968 ITVDDL
+968 INAEDL

-1007 VGIEQEAINK
+1007 VGIEQEAINQ
-1017 KFSEY
+1017 KFAEY
-1022 LNTNILSAKQQEFV
+1022 LNTNILSSKQQEFV

-1041 YVRQNGD
+1041 YVQQNGD
-1048 ITKEDLL
+1048 ITKQDLVE
-1055 DKPPFSDSDVAV
+1055 KSPFSDYDVV
-1067 LFNDKLDILI
+1067 GLFNDKIDILLK
-1077 RVINNLH
+1077 VINNLH
-1084 ESILVAEDKIISD
+1084 DSIVVL

>member
-1 MNFDYLKN
+1 MNFDYLKS
-9 IDSLNDL
+9 IDSLKDL
-16 YLFCKDAES
+16 YVFCKDAES
-25 FVLSRPDL
+25 FVLSRPDI
-33 SAGQSRKALEYLV
+33 SAAQSRKALEYLV

-54 DYVPQRSSLFE
+54 ENVPQRSSLFE

-85 HYIRKLGNNA
+85 HYIRKVGNIA

-109 LKQLYTFTG
+109 LKQLHAFTG
-118 ELLVKLDLTKS
+118 ELLIKLDLIKS
-129 YPSFDETLLTK
+129 YPLFDETKLIK
-140 TEEKTPINQDVD
+140 TTEKTPIVKDAIINQDLVD
-152 INLQQ
+152 NLRP
-157 ITHLKPRIN
+157 IMN

-171 NVGVNI
+171 GVGINI

-191 REAGWKVL
+191 REAGWTVL
-199 DKDNVK
+199 DKDNVR
-205 LSEKAA
+205 LPEKAG

-231 LYGSDGKPLAIVEAK
+231 LFGYDGKPLAIVEAK

-262 AKCLQQEYGYLP
+262 ARCLQKEYGYLP
-274 IIYYTN
+274 IVYYTN

-293 ARQVFGFHNIKELE
+293 ARQIFGFHNIKELE

-312 RHRGSI
+312 RQRGTI
-318 SDLTINEAIT
+318 SDLTIDESIS

-334 MAITNVVETFNHNR
+334 MAITKVAETFNQNR

-370 LLTRNRWVKNVL
+370 LLTRNKWIKNVL

-406 ISVLSDKDQK
+406 ISVLSDKDK
-416 PDLNARLV
+416 EPDLNARLV

-431 INLIDGEDRTF
+431 INLIDGDDRTF

-477 TATPRDDIG
+477 TATPRDEIER
-486 SSTYSTFDLEE
+486 STYSTFDLEE
-497 GCPTFHY
+497 GVPTFHY
-504 EIDEAV
+504 EMEEAV

-563 DFFRK
+563 DFFKK

-587 KVNSG
+587 KVNGG

-600 FAFNHIHAE
+600 FAFNHVHAE

-616 KLYPELGPEYCKL
+616 KLYPKLGPEYCKL
-629 VDNYVTYAQNI
+629 VDNYVTYAQSI
-640 IDTFS
+640 IDSFS

-668 ILNLVFFKR
+668 VLNLVFFKR

-690 GTRKSE
+690 GTRKS
-696 DIFGHFKHKNQ
+696 DNIYGHLKHKNQ

-719 FEINTEGRKV
+719 FEMNPQGRIV
-729 NQEFSITQ
+729 NQGYSMTQ

-744 DLLFELQKQEHQTNA
+744 DLLFELQKQEHQTNSF
-759 YHKTYYE
+759 HKTYYE
-766 SIRTELYQTV
+766 KIRTELYQTV
-776 RNFNRDRI
+776 RDFNRERI
-784 LVRDSLPLVDKYS
+784 LVRNSLPIVDKYS
-797 VESKWIYLSKY
+797 VESKWTYLSKF

-826 IESAKVFDLK
+826 IESAKAFDLK
-836 VYYVMLSLVS
+836 VFYIMLSLFS

-857 IVRISQALLE
+857 VVRISQALLE

-874 AEKKELLLEVSTQ
+874 AEKKELLLEVITQ
-887 TYWNKVNI
+887 TYWNDVNV
-895 ETLEHLRSEIRDL
+895 EKLEHLRNELRYL

-914 EVKIY
+914 EVGIY
-919 STDFKDDLI
+919 STNFKDELI
-928 DQGTKEINIIDFKTY
+928 DQGTKDINIIDFKTY
-943 EEKVIDYLLSNDYNE
+943 EEKVIDYLLSNEVNE
-958 TIVKIKMLDK
+958 TIIKIKMLDK
-968 ITVDDL
+968 ITVEDL

-1007 VGIEQEAINK
+1007 VGIEQEAINQ

-1022 LNTNILSAKQQEFV
+1022 LNTNILSSKQQEFV

-1041 YVRQNGD
+1041 YVQQNGD
-1048 ITKEDLL
+1048 ITKQDLV
-1055 DKPPFSDSDVAV
+1055 DKSPFSDFDVVELFDDKIGV
-1067 LFNDKLDILI
+1067 LIN
-1077 RVINNLH
+1077 VINNLH
-1084 ESILVAEDKIISD
+1084 ESILVA

>member
-1 MNFDYLKN
+1 MNFDYLEN
-9 IDSLNDL
+9 IHSLSDL
-16 YLFCKDAES
+16 YLFCKDAEA

-54 DYVPQRSSLFE
+54 DAVPQRSSLFE

-77 DASMLNAL
+77 DESMLNSL
-85 HYIRKLGNNA
+85 HYIRKVGNIA

-109 LKQLYTFTG
+109 LKQLYIFTG
-118 ELLVKLDLTKS
+118 ELLIKLDLIKS
-129 YPSFDETLLTK
+129 YPLFDETKLIK
-140 TEEKTPINQDVD
+140 TTEKTPIVKDAIINQDLVD
-152 INLQQ
+152 NLR
-157 ITHLKPRIN
+157 PRMN

-171 NVGVNI
+171 GVGINI

-191 REAGWKVL
+191 REAGWTVL
-199 DKDNVK
+199 DKDNVR
-205 LSEKAA
+205 LPEKAG

-231 LYGSDGKPLAIVEAK
+231 LFGYDGKPLAIVEAK

-262 AKCLQQEYGYLP
+262 ARCLQKEYGYLP
-274 IIYYTN
+274 IVYYTN

-293 ARQVFGFHNIKELE
+293 ARQIFGFHNIKELE

-312 RHRGSI
+312 RQRGTI
-318 SDLTINEAIT
+318 SDLTINESIS

-334 MAITNVVETFNHNR
+334 MAITKVAETFNQNR

-370 LLTRNRWVKNVL
+370 LLTRNKWIKNVL

-406 ISVLSDKDQK
+406 ISVLSDKDK
-416 PDLNARLV
+416 EPDLNARLV

-431 INLIDGEDRTF
+431 INLIDGDDRTF

-477 TATPRDDIG
+477 TATPRDEIER
-486 SSTYSTFDLEE
+486 STYSTFDLEE
-497 GCPTFHY
+497 GVPTFHY
-504 EIDEAV
+504 EMEEAI

-563 DFFRK
+563 DFFKK

-587 KVNSG
+587 KVNGG

-600 FAFNHIHAE
+600 FAFNHVHAE

-616 KLYPELGPEYCKL
+616 KLYPKLGPEYCKL
-629 VDNYVTYAQNI
+629 VDNYVTYAQSI
-640 IDTFS
+640 IDSFS

-668 ILNLVFFKR
+668 VLNLVFFKR

-690 GTRKSE
+690 GTRKS
-696 DIFGHFKHKNQ
+696 DNIYGHLKHKNQ

-719 FEINTEGRKV
+719 FEMNPQGRIV
-729 NQEFSITQ
+729 NQGYSMTQ

-744 DLLFELQKQEHQTNA
+744 DLLFELQKQEHQTNSF
-759 YHKTYYE
+759 HKTYYE
-766 SIRTELYQTV
+766 KIRTELYQTV
-776 RNFNRDRI
+776 RNFNRERI
-784 LVRDSLPLVDKYS
+784 LVRNSLPIVDKYS
-797 VESKWIYLSKY
+797 VESKWTYLSKF

-826 IESAKVFDLK
+826 IESAKAFDLK
-836 VYYVMLSLVS
+836 VFYIMLSLFS

-857 IVRISQALLE
+857 VVRISQALLE

-874 AEKKELLLEVSTQ
+874 AEKKELLLEVITQ
-887 TYWNKVNI
+887 TYWNDVNV
-895 ETLEHLRSEIRDL
+895 EKLEHLRNELRYL

-914 EVKIY
+914 EVGIY
-919 STDFKDDLI
+919 STDFKDELI
-928 DQGTKEINIIDFKTY
+928 DQGTKDINIIDFKTY
-943 EEKVIDYLLSNDYNE
+943 EEKVIDYLLSNDVNE
-958 TIVKIKMLDK
+958 TIIKIKMLEK
-968 ITVDDL
+968 ITADDL

-1007 VGIEQEAINK
+1007 VGIEQEAINQ
-1017 KFSEY
+1017 KFAEY
-1022 LNTNILSAKQQEFV
+1022 LNTNILSSKQQEFV

-1041 YVRQNGD
+1041 YVQQNGD
-1048 ITKEDLL
+1048 ITKQDLVE
-1055 DKPPFSDSDVAV
+1055 KSPFSDFDVV
-1067 LFNDKLDILI
+1067 GLFNDKIDILLN
-1077 RVINNLH
+1077 VINNLH
-1084 ESILVAEDKIISD
+1084 DSIVVL

>member
-1 MNFDYLKN
+1 MNFDYLKT
-9 IDSLNDL
+9 IVSLKDL
-16 YLFCKDAES
+16 YVFCKDAES
-25 FVLSRPDL
+25 FVLSRPDI
-33 SAGQSRKALEYLV
+33 SAAQSRKALEYLV

-54 DYVPQRSSLFE
+54 ENVPQRSSLFE

-85 HYIRKLGNNA
+85 HYIRKVGNIA
-95 IHNDEVSQKEALLS
+95 IHDDEVSQKEALLS
-109 LKQLYTFTG
+109 LKQLYIFTG
-118 ELLVKLDLTKS
+118 ELLIKLDLIKS
-129 YPSFDETLLTK
+129 YPFFDETKLIK
-140 TEEKTPINQDVD
+140 TTEKTPIVKDAIINQDLVD
-152 INLQQ
+152 NLRP
-157 ITHLKPRIN
+157 IMN

-171 NVGVNI
+171 GVGINV

-191 REAGWKVL
+191 REAGWTVL
-199 DKDNVK
+199 DKDNVR
-205 LSEKAA
+205 LPEKAG

-231 LYGSDGKPLAIVEAK
+231 LFGYDGKPLAIVEAK

-262 AKCLQQEYGYLP
+262 ARCLQKEYGYLP
-274 IIYYTN
+274 IVYYTN

-293 ARQVFGFHNIKELE
+293 ARQIFGFHNIKELE

-312 RHRGSI
+312 RQRGTI
-318 SDLTINEAIT
+318 SDLTIDESIS

-334 MAITNVVETFNHNR
+334 MAITKVAETFNQNR

-370 LLTRNRWVKNVL
+370 LLTRNKWIKNVL

-406 ISVLSDKDQK
+406 ISVLSDKDK
-416 PDLNARLV
+416 EPDLNARLV

-431 INLIDGEDRTF
+431 INLIDGDDRTF

-477 TATPRDDIG
+477 TATPRDEIER
-486 SSTYSTFDLEE
+486 STYSTFDLEE
-497 GCPTFHY
+497 GVPTFHY
-504 EIDEAV
+504 EMEEAV

-522 RTTKFLKQGVK
+522 RTTKILTQGVK
-533 YSELSKEEKE
+533 YSELSNEEKE

-563 DFFRK
+563 DFFKK
-568 IYNDNTVDLVLQ
+568 IYNDNTVDLVIQ

-587 KVNSG
+587 KVNGG

-600 FAFNHIHAE
+600 FAFNHVHAE

-640 IDTFS
+640 IDSFS

-690 GTRKSE
+690 GTRKS
-696 DIFGHFKHKNQ
+696 DNIFGHLKHKNQ

-719 FEINTEGRKV
+719 FEMNPEGRIV
-729 NQEFSITQ
+729 NQGYSMTQ

-744 DLLFELQKQEHQTNA
+744 DLLFELQKQEHQTNSF
-759 YHKTYYE
+759 HKTYYE
-766 SIRTELYQTV
+766 KIRTELYQTV
-776 RNFNRDRI
+776 RDFNRERI
-784 LVRDSLPLVDKYS
+784 LVRNSLPIVDKYS
-797 VESKWIYLSKY
+797 VESKWNYLSKF

-826 IESAKVFDLK
+826 IESAKAFDLK
-836 VYYVMLSLVS
+836 VFYIMLSLIS
-846 EDVVAK
+846 EDVIAK

-857 IVRISQALLE
+857 VVRISQALLE

-874 AEKKELLLEVSTQ
+874 SEKKELLLEVITQ
-887 TYWNKVNI
+887 TYWNNVNV
-895 ETLEHLRSEIRDL
+895 EKLEHLRNELRYL

-914 EVKIY
+914 EVGIY
-919 STDFKDDLI
+919 STDFKDELI
-928 DQGTKEINIIDFKTY
+928 DQGTKDINIIDFKTY
-943 EEKVIDYLLSNDYNE
+943 EEKVIDYLLSNEVNE
-958 TIVKIKMLDK
+958 TIIKIKMLDK
-968 ITVDDL
+968 INAEDL

-1007 VGIEQEAINK
+1007 VGIEQEAINQ

-1022 LNTNILSAKQQEFV
+1022 LNSNILSAKQQEFV

-1041 YVRQNGD
+1041 YVQQNGD
-1048 ITKEDLL
+1048 ITKQDLVE
-1055 DKPPFSDSDVAV
+1055 KSPFNDFDVV
-1067 LFNDKLDILI
+1067 GLFNDKIDILLN
-1077 RVINNLH
+1077 VINNLH
-1084 ESILVAEDKIISD
+1084 DSIVVL

>member
-1 MNFDYLKN
+1 MNFDYLKA
-9 IDSLNDL
+9 IDSLKDL
-16 YLFCKDAES
+16 YVFCKDAES
-25 FVLSRPDL
+25 FVLSRPDI
-33 SAGQSRKALEYLV
+33 SAAQSRKALEYLV

-54 DYVPQRSSLFE
+54 ENVPQRSSLFE

-85 HYIRKLGNNA
+85 HYIRKVGNIA
-95 IHNDEVSQKEALLS
+95 IHDDEVSQKEALLS
-109 LKQLYTFTG
+109 LKQLYIFTG
-118 ELLVKLDLTKS
+118 ELLIKLDLIKS
-129 YPSFDETLLTK
+129 YPLFDETKLIK
-140 TEEKTPINQDVD
+140 TTEKTPIVKDAIINQDLVD
-152 INLQQ
+152 NLRP
-157 ITHLKPRIN
+157 IMN

-171 NVGVNI
+171 GVGINI

-191 REAGWKVL
+191 REAGWTVL
-199 DKDNVK
+199 DKDNVR
-205 LSEKAA
+205 LPEKAG

-231 LYGSDGKPLAIVEAK
+231 LFGYDGKPLAIVEAK

-262 AKCLQQEYGYLP
+262 ARCLQKEYGYLP
-274 IIYYTN
+274 IVYYTN

-293 ARQVFGFHNIKELE
+293 ARQIFGFHNIKELE

-312 RHRGSI
+312 RQRGTI
-318 SDLTINEAIT
+318 SDLTINESIS

-334 MAITNVVETFNHNR
+334 MAITKVAETFNQNR

-370 LLTRNRWVKNVL
+370 LLTRNKWIKNVL

-406 ISVLSDKDQK
+406 ISVLSDKDKK

-431 INLIDGEDRTF
+431 INLIDGDDRTF

-477 TATPRDDIG
+477 TATPRDEIER
-486 SSTYSTFDLEE
+486 STYSTFDLEE
-497 GCPTFHY
+497 GVPTFHY
-504 EIDEAV
+504 EMEEAV

-563 DFFRK
+563 DFFKK

-587 KVNSG
+587 KVNGG

-600 FAFNHIHAE
+600 FAFNHVHAE

-616 KLYPELGPEYCKL
+616 KLYPKLGPEYCKL
-629 VDNYVTYAQNI
+629 VDNYVTYAQSI
-640 IDTFS
+640 IDSFS

-668 ILNLVFFKR
+668 VLNLVFFKR

-690 GTRKSE
+690 GTRKS
-696 DIFGHFKHKNQ
+696 DNIYGHLKHKNQ

-719 FEINTEGRKV
+719 FEMNPQGRIV
-729 NQEFSITQ
+729 NQGYSMTQ

-744 DLLFELQKQEHQTNA
+744 DLLFELQKQEHQTNSF
-759 YHKTYYE
+759 HKTYYE
-766 SIRTELYQTV
+766 KIRTELYQTV
-776 RNFNRDRI
+776 KDFNRERI
-784 LVRDSLPLVDKYS
+784 LVRNSLPIVDKYS
-797 VESKWIYLSKY
+797 VESKWMYLSKF

-826 IESAKVFDLK
+826 IESAKAFDLK
-836 VYYVMLSLVS
+836 VFYIMLSLIS

-857 IVRISQALLE
+857 VVRISQALLE

-874 AEKKELLLEVSTQ
+874 AEKKELLLEVITQ
-887 TYWNKVNI
+887 TYWNNVNV
-895 ETLEHLRSEIRDL
+895 EKLEHLRNELRYL

-914 EVKIY
+914 EVGIY
-919 STDFKDDLI
+919 STDFKDELI
-928 DQGTKEINIIDFKTY
+928 DQGTKDINIIDFKTY
-943 EEKVIDYLLSNDYNE
+943 EEKVIDYLLSNEVNE
-958 TIVKIKMLDK
+958 TIIKIKMLDK
-968 ITVDDL
+968 INAEDL

-1007 VGIEQEAINK
+1007 VGIEQEAINQ
-1017 KFSEY
+1017 KFAEY
-1022 LNTNILSAKQQEFV
+1022 LNTNILSSKQQEFV

-1041 YVRQNGD
+1041 YVQQNGD
-1048 ITKEDLL
+1048 ITKQDLVE
-1055 DKPPFSDSDVAV
+1055 KSPFSDFDVAG
-1067 LFNDKLDILI
+1067 LFNDKIDVLLN
-1077 RVINNLH
+1077 VINNLH
-1084 ESILVAEDKIISD
+1084 ESILVA